1 MTVRALV
8 LSVVGLLAVVLLL
21 PTVRAYVTQTN
32 ELRALRSDLV
42 DAQGQHDELEAELE
56 RWDDRAYV
64 EREAR
69 DRLNY
74 VMPGERPWRVLDPE
88 SVPDDLDPQT
98 GQAITDGPVESRDG
112 TPWYQAMWESVQVAG
127 EQPTPE
133 EGDEG
138 AGGSAPGADDVPAG
152 GTEPPATDEPGAATG
167 ENG

>member
-42 DAQGQHDELEAELE
+42 DAQAQHAELEAELE

-74 VMPGERPWRVLDPE
+74 VMPGERPWRVLDPD
-88 SVPDDLDPQT
+88 SVADDIDPQT

-112 TPWYQAMWESVQVAG
+112 TPWYQAVWESVQVAG
-127 EQPTPE
+127 QQP
-133 EGDEG
+133 
-138 AGGSAPGADDVPAG
+138 APGERDAEDGDGPEGPAD
-152 GTEPPATDEPGAATG
+152 GTAPPATDEPGAATG

>member
-1 MTVRALV
+1 VTVRALV

-42 DAQGQHDELEAELE
+42 DAQAQHDELEAELE
-56 RWDDRAYV
+56 RWGDDAYV

-88 SVPDDLDPQT
+88 SVPDGIDPQT
-98 GQAITDGPVESRDG
+98 GQAIPDGPVESRDG

-127 EQPTPE
+127 EQSTP
-133 EGDEG
+133 GQDD
-138 AGGSAPGADDVPAG
+138 AGGGGGAAEPDEAPAG
-152 GTEPPATDEPGAATG
+152 ETGPPATDEPGATTG